1 MTIKSHCGHWIM
13 YSGLLSFLGFI
24 SFISDQY
31 LELIATEFFFF
42 FNFILFLNFT

>member
-42 FNFILFLNFT
+42 LILFYF